1 MSGEP
6 DGLTVEVGRFKRLVS
21 AHHRYTAPWSSA
33 LITLA
38 RVGEPVEALWAIHV
52 KLAGVKSPADRQR

>member
-21 AHHRYTAPWSSA
+21 AHHRDTPPWSSA
-33 LITLA
+33 LISLA
-38 RVGEPVEALWAIHV
+38 RVGVPVEALWAILV
-52 KLAGVKSPADRQR
+52 KLAGVKSPVDTRR